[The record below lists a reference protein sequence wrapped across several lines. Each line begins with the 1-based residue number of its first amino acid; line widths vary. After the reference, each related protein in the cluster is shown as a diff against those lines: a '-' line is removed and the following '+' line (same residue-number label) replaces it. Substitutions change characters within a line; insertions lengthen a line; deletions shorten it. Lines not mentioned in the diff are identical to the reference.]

1 MCSSKQVSY
10 FSNLGYCVLIK
21 SSLRKLRSKL
31 IFTWNYD
38 QLILKLYAID
48 NGKPLLF
55 EDNTEYIDSRQ
66 KLFSGKSFSLR
77 KDWKAEGK

>member
-1 MCSSKQVSY
+1 MSLCRFNATQSLY
-10 FSNLGYCVLIK
+10 
-21 SSLRKLRSKL
+21 SLRKLRSTL

-38 QLILKLYAID
+38 QLILKLYTID

-55 EDNTEYIDSRQ
+55 EDNTEYIDPRQ